1 MPSPPQN
8 SEVLARKG
16 HLMGMKPL
24 VLINYVNSV
33 NLYRWEME
41 NLEILM
47 EAAPMRSTG
56 GPDRVVGGGAGWSV
70 SALRST
76 RASGSL

>member
-8 SEVLARKG
+8 SELLARKG

-24 VLINYVNSV
+24 VLINYIHSV
-33 NLYRWEME
+33 NFYQWKME
-41 NLEILM
+41 NLQILM

-56 GPDRVVGGGAGWSV
+56 GPNCLVVVGGAE
-70 SALRST
+70 
-76 RASGSL
+76 